1 MNTETLIRLI
11 ENEFERSNDISE
23 IKENIIRLIDLY
35 EKDVPLY
42 DPLNFLKNQP
52 EEVPYFSIC
61 GCNPINGG
69 SGVCGCT
76 LGNTMVKN
84 PKTYG
89 CGFWI
94 NNLKNT

>member
-1 MNTETLIRLI
+1 MNTKTLIRLI

-42 DPLNFLKNQP
+42 ESFNFLNNQP
-52 EEVPYFSIC
+52 EEVPYSSIC

-94 NNLKNT
+94 NNSKNT